1 MLENYILH
9 KRKNIVP
16 YDFCR
21 RVMGLRFN
29 LVAVILHDHIFTQ
42 VRIMMYHNEYNPQSS
57 NKLFPINEQI

>member
-1 MLENYILH
+1 
-9 KRKNIVP
+9 
-16 YDFCR
+16 
-21 RVMGLRFN
+21 MGLRFN